1 MELKSSQKTIIFST
15 HQMEVAE
22 KICDDICLINR
33 AHKVLDGRLR
43 QIKQSYGRNSVALR
57 VAGPSEALRD
67 PDLVASVK
75 QHSDEV
81 EALLAPGAD
90 AQQLLRRFIDAGA
103 IVSKFE
109 MVEPSLSDIFKD
121 KVREV

>member
-1 MELKSSQKTIIFST
+1 
-15 HQMEVAE
+15 
-22 KICDDICLINR
+22 
-33 AHKVLDGRLR
+33 
-43 QIKQSYGRNSVALR
+43 VALR